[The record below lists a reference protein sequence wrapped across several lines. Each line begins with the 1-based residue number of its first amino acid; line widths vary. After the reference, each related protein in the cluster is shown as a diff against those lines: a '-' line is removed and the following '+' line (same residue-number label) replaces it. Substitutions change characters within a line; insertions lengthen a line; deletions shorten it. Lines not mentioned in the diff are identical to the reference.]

1 MTTQGESKNA
11 WKNSSILKTPTTR
24 SHATRLLLAF
34 ERESLGEHGRFVAE
48 LDQLIAEA
56 SDHEREYDVLQ
67 RVLST
72 LHDLFST
79 GGAPAIPLLI
89 EAEQALA
96 SAMIADHARQHVALE
111 VAYHRL
117 LASGSCLTRAFD
129 EVSLRAS
136 LTEVMPE
143 MTDSAWIALPTS
155 DSKHHLKPF
164 FFLDCGKPVEV
175 SSEPFL
181 AKRLIS
187 EEHEWHRRERS
198 RLVLPLT
205 VENEYLGLALLE
217 LKPGLGIHEMLRTQ
231 ISTALKTASLHQQIV
246 RQTALH
252 ERSVQ
257 ERIATAKRLQSLSVL
272 AGGVA
277 HDLNNALGPLV
288 ALPQIISDQ
297 LREVVLG
304 THGEVIFS
312 DLELLEGA
320 ALRAAQ
326 TIKDLLTLGRQGQM
340 PKDPLDLNRFTENA
354 LESDQLLKEFA
365 LRRGVIV
372 TSTFAS
378 EPLFVSGSEG
388 QLQRALSNLL
398 RNAID
403 ATSPGGKVHLRTF
416 SRSLE
421 KPLDAYETVEPG
433 DYVVVEVSDTGCG
446 IAQGDIGRVFEPF
459 FSKKQLSENSGSGLG
474 LAIVHGV
481 VKEHEGY
488 ALVES
493 NPGRGTT
500 FSLYFPRIRHLESH
514 GRSLSLPCPGVGRIL
529 IVDDDPVQL
538 RTAKRVLAHHGY
550 DVVTAS
556 NSSEAHRIHDGSTR
570 ADGRSGFDL
579 VIVDMV
585 LNEIDDGLAL
595 FARLQRLSS
604 SNRGLVVSGNAPSE
618 RLSKAIGKGLVFL
631 PKPYRATE
639 LLEAVQTALV
649 NPIPAP
655 ITIAPAS
662 GSAPAAPWMTS
673 DRSTDE

>member
-1 MTTQGESKNA
+1 
-11 WKNSSILKTPTTR
+11 
-24 SHATRLLLAF
+24 
-34 ERESLGEHGRFVAE
+34 
-48 LDQLIAEA
+48 
-56 SDHEREYDVLQ
+56 
-67 RVLST
+67 
-72 LHDLFST
+72 
-79 GGAPAIPLLI
+79 
-89 EAEQALA
+89 
-96 SAMIADHARQHVALE
+96 
-111 VAYHRL
+111 
-117 LASGSCLTRAFD
+117 
-129 EVSLRAS
+129 
-136 LTEVMPE
+136 
-143 MTDSAWIALPTS
+143 
-155 DSKHHLKPF
+155 
-164 FFLDCGKPVEV
+164 
-175 SSEPFL
+175 
-181 AKRLIS
+181 
-187 EEHEWHRRERS
+187 
-198 RLVLPLT
+198 
-205 VENEYLGLALLE
+205 
-217 LKPGLGIHEMLRTQ
+217 MLRTQ

-297 LREVVLG
+297 LKEVTLG
-304 THGEVIFS
+304 GHEAVIFS

-340 PKDPLDLNRFTENA
+340 PKDPLDLNRFAETA

-372 TSTFAS
+372 ASTLAK

-403 ATSPGGKVHLRTF
+403 ATGPGGKVHLRTF
-416 SRSLE
+416 SRTLE
-421 KPLDAYETVEPG
+421 KALDAYETVEPG
-433 DYVVVEVSDTGCG
+433 DYVVIEVSDTGCG
-446 IAQGDIGRVFEPF
+446 IAPGDIGRVFEPF

-493 NPGRGTT
+493 TPGRGTT
-500 FSLYFPRIRHLESH
+500 FSLYFPRIRPPVPD
-514 GRSLSLPCPGVGRIL
+514 GRGPSLPCPGVGRIL

-538 RTAKRVLAHHGY
+538 RTAKRVLVHHGY
-550 DVVTAS
+550 EVVTAS
-556 NSSEAHRIHDGSTR
+556 NSAEAHRIHDGATR
-570 ADGRSGFDL
+570 PDGRSGFDL

-585 LNEIDDGLAL
+585 LNEVDDGLTL
-595 FARLQRLSS
+595 FARLQRLSTA
-604 SNRGLVVSGNAPSE
+604 NRGLVVSGNAPSE
-618 RLSKAIGKGLVFL
+618 RLSKAMGKGLVFL

-639 LLEAVQTALV
+639 LLDAVQNTLV
-649 NPIPAP
+649 SPIPAP
-655 ITIAPAS
+655 ITIAPTSDAS
-662 GSAPAAPWMTS
+662 SAPLWTPP
-673 DRSTDE
+673 TDIPHK